1 MVDEI
6 VNKRLKIK
14 MINMKIKLNR
24 WMGFITATF
33 VLLATLNSCVKDR
46 NPSATDFSHLQDHLD
61 IVNSGLTNFGTASV
75 GFNNGDTTTETL
87 IVNLASVNLPS
98 SPVSVTLG
106 VDSSKIAIY
115 NAANG
120 TSYVPLPSNSYSI
133 GSTSLT
139 IPAGQQYAQTTVKF
153 YNTHLDP
160 SVSYM
165 LPISITGG
173 SGKLLTGNLNTMY
186 YHIIGNPLA
195 GIYLQDFSRWNG
207 TTDTTTAP
215 NSTVFTGQSVVV
227 SPISGNSLLL
237 PESYIQTF
245 VGATAGATL
254 SFTNNSGTLSDFAV
268 SLDDGTKAGL
278 TAGGFSVV
286 TPPTLVAF
294 KLVGDQSTH
303 YAGTTIRIFTV
314 LKNSTPAIR
323 TLIDQ
328 FVKQ

>member
-1 MVDEI
+1 
-6 VNKRLKIK
+6 
-14 MINMKIKLNR
+14 MINMKIKLNK
-24 WMGFITATF
+24 WIGFITGTF
-33 VLLATLNSCVKDR
+33 VMLVILNSCVKDR
-46 NPSATDFSHLQDHLD
+46 NPSATDFSHLQDHVD
-61 IVNSGLTNFGTASV
+61 IVNGGLTNFGNV
-75 GFNNGDTTTETL
+75 VIGFNNGDTTTATL

-98 SPVSVTLG
+98 SAVNVTIG
-106 VDSSKIAIY
+106 VDSSKIASY

-120 TSYVPLPSNSYSI
+120 TNYIPVPSNSYTI
-133 GSTSLT
+133 ASTSLT
-139 IPAGQQYAQTTVKF
+139 VPAGQQYAQTTVKF

-160 SVSYM
+160 VVSYM
-165 LPISITGG
+165 LPISIKDA
-173 SGKLLTGNLNTMY
+173 SGKLLTGNLNTIY

-215 NSTVFTGQSVVV
+215 NSTVFTAQPVVISPV
-227 SPISGNSLLL
+227 SGTALLL
-237 PESYIQTF
+237 PENYIQTF
-245 VGATAGATL
+245 VGSTAGVTL

-268 SLDDGTKAGL
+268 SLDDGTKSGL

-286 TPPTLVAF
+286 TQPTLVAF